1 MKRGNSGVKFRD
13 LGSSPAKQKEEKP
26 QEKYTP
32 HPAGSQ
38 GEKAQ
43 HTREASS
50 EGRAFD
56 KGLFEVIQS
65 RGSEM
70 YGKPDK
76 NPKSAKQA
84 ETGSEKQMRQITKRN
99 TAKSKSKSSWDIKG
113 YLKGEQGYVPDYKGE
128 STKKTV
134 NKVARKV
141 VKATDDTTPQIKP
154 MSATQGAKKTL
165 KTVYLHKDS
174 VSKEG
179 FSEGAQQI
187 GDNFGRMALKQ
198 SMKKVKKPAE
208 KKYMKVKRDLKMKP
222 PYKRP
227 VGPRA
232 EVKPTKKTVPGDV
245 KLDPGYE
252 DPIKIQKVQR
262 EGLVP
267 GSQGFNKKAK
277 VNVAKKK
284 GEELLDYTKS
294 K

>member
-1 MKRGNSGVKFRD
+1 MKRGNSGVKFKD
-13 LGSSPAKQKEEKP
+13 LGSSPAKQTKE
-26 QEKYTP
+26 
-32 HPAGSQ
+32 
-38 GEKAQ
+38 
-43 HTREASS
+43 
-50 EGRAFD
+50 
-56 KGLFEVIQS
+56 
-65 RGSEM
+65 
-70 YGKPDK
+70 
-76 NPKSAKQA
+76 
-84 ETGSEKQMRQITKRN
+84 
-99 TAKSKSKSSWDIKG
+99 IKG
-113 YLKGEQGYVPDYKGE
+113 TSIFGKSPKDFVVDAAKNISGYNAIKGAYDKISGSK
-128 STKKTV
+128 TKV
-134 NKVARKV
+134 NKKGISVNDF
-141 VKATDDTTPQIKP
+141 DDTV
-154 MSATQGAKKTL
+154 A
-165 KTVYLHKDS
+165 
-174 VSKEG
+174 KEG